1 MSTFPRK
8 LKAALLL
15 ALALLLTGI
24 AWYYRTQRQH
34 LRQEV
39 NSNLEAIAQLK
50 VSRIV
55 EWRTARLG
63 EATVM
68 MSSRFYGPL
77 AARWMKETPAEEDV
91 KSVLF
96 GLRATEQLYQF
107 HDALFVNA
115 SGKIYFQ
122 LNSQSGALNEES
134 LQALA
139 TAFRTRKPA
148 FTDLCAT
155 TADSNPY
162 VDLVVPYLIGN
173 EPSGAIVLRFDAEQ
187 FLYPIIRYW
196 PISSDSGETL
206 LVRRDG
212 NEVLYL
218 SELRHR
224 KNTAFKFR
232 IPLTDKEVPAVGAV
246 LGQRGEFEGLDYRGV
261 KVLAAIKAVPDTS
274 WIMIAKE
281 DEAEAFS
288 VLRRESLLI
297 LAMLLFLIASVSTVL
312 GIIWQRNEKAHYQAM
327 FEAEASHRKSEERYR
342 ITLDNIMEGC
352 QIVDFGWRFIFLNAT
367 AIKYSRRTKEDLLNH
382 TVMELYPGIESTNV
396 FAAYQRCMNE
406 RTPELVEADLDLPD
420 GTRRWH
426 EFSIQPIPEGIF
438 VLSTDITD
446 RKRAEEENAR
456 LASAIA
462 QSGEA
467 VVIIDD
473 KRIVQWVNPV
483 FEVTTGKKREEAIGQ
498 PLPIT
503 EAQDE
508 AFYREFWNTLESG
521 KTWRG
526 HLRNH
531 KNDGTP
537 YTEEAT
543 VSPVF
548 DSTGSIVS
556 YVSVARDITGVL
568 KLQQEKEK
576 LQEQFLQSQKM
587 ESVGRLAGG
596 VAHDFNNMLSV
607 ILGHAQLSLDMLDSK
622 QPIYA
627 HLQEINKAALRSA
640 ELTRQ
645 LLAFARKQTVSPKV
659 LSLNNTIGGLLSMLQ
674 RIIGEDV
681 DLAWMPGLAL
691 WPVSIDPAQVD
702 QILANLAVNAR
713 DAISQQGRIT
723 IETQN
728 AVIDENYCATHLDS
742 AAGEYVMLAVSD
754 NGCGMGKEVLS
765 HIFEPFFTT
774 KEVGKGTGLGLAT
787 VYGIVKQNRGFIN
800 IYSEPGKGS
809 TFKIY
814 FPRYAGPET
823 VEKEEARPAVLARG
837 VETILLVEDEPAV
850 LNLAKIMLE
859 RQGYC
864 VIAATKPSEAIHLA
878 HDHSGDIHLLL
889 VDVVMPEMTGR
900 ELADRLISSRPG
912 LRRLFM
918 SGYTANVIAH
928 QGVLEPG
935 VIFLQKPFSARALAE
950 KVREA
955 LGK

>member
-15 ALALLLTGI
+15 ALALLFAGI

-34 LRQEV
+34 LKQEV
-39 NSNLEAIAQLK
+39 CGNLEAIAQLK

-55 EWRTARLG
+55 EWRAARLG
-63 EATVM
+63 EASVM

-77 AARWMKETPAEEDV
+77 AMRWMKEVPAAEDV
-91 KSVLF
+91 KTVLY
-96 GLRATEQLYQF
+96 GLRATKPLYRF

-115 SGKIYFQ
+115 AGKIY
-122 LNSQSGALNEES
+122 LRLGSAPGDLHEES

-139 TAFRTRKPA
+139 LAFRTRKPV

-155 TADSNPY
+155 SGDPNPY
-162 VDLVVPYLIGN
+162 MDLVVPYLAGN
-173 EPSGAIVLRFDAEQ
+173 EPSGAILLRFDADQ

-196 PISSDSGETL
+196 PVSSDSAETL
-206 LVRRDG
+206 LIRRDG
-212 NEVLYL
+212 NDVLFL
-218 SELRHR
+218 NELRHK
-224 KNTAFKFR
+224 KNTALKFR
-232 IPLTDKEVPAVGAV
+232 MPLADKEVPAVEAV
-246 LGQRGEFEGLDYRGV
+246 LGQRGEFEGRDYRGV
-261 KVLAAIKAVPDTS
+261 KVLAVLKAVPDTS

-288 VLRRESLLI
+288 ILRRESFLI
-297 LAMLLFLIASVSTVL
+297 LAMLLFLIASVSTAL
-312 GIIWQRNEKAHYQAM
+312 GIIWQRNEKAHYHAM
-327 FEAEASHRKSEERYR
+327 FEAEAEQRKSEERFR
-342 ITLDNIMEGC
+342 STLDKLMEGC
-352 QIVDFGWRFIFLNAT
+352 QIIDFNWRYVFLNTA
-367 AIKYSRRTKEDLLNH
+367 AIKYSQRTQEELLSR
-382 TVMELYPGIESTNV
+382 TIIELYQGIENTEV
-396 FAAYQRCMNE
+396 FAAFQRCMND
-406 RTPELVEADLDLPD
+406 RAPQLVEADLALPD
-420 GTRRWH
+420 GTRRWY

-446 RKRAEEENAR
+446 RKLAEAENAR

-462 QSGEA
+462 QSGE
-467 VVIIDD
+467 VIIIIDTR
-473 KRIVQWVNPV
+473 RIVQWINPV
-483 FEVTTGKKREEAIGQ
+483 FEAVTGKKREDAIGQ
-498 PLPIT
+498 PLPISET
-503 EAQDE
+503 QDE
-508 AFYREFWNTLESG
+508 PFYHEFWSTLESG

-526 HLRNH
+526 RLINRG
-531 KNDGTP
+531 KDGTP

-543 VSPVF
+543 VSPIF
-548 DSTGSIVS
+548 DSTGAIVS
-556 YVSVARDITGVL
+556 YVSVTRDISEYL
-568 KLQQEKEK
+568 RLQQEKEK
-576 LQEQFLQSQKM
+576 LQGQFLQAQKM

-622 QPIYA
+622 QPIYT

-645 LLAFARKQTVSPKV
+645 LLAFARKQTISPKV

-674 RIIGEDV
+674 RIIGEDI
-681 DLAWMPGLAL
+681 DLAWMPGRTL

-728 AVIDENYCATHLDS
+728 AVIDENYCATRLDS
-742 AAGEYVMLAVSD
+742 AAGEYVLLAISD
-754 NGCGMGKEVLS
+754 NGCGMGKEVLD

-787 VYGIVKQNRGFIN
+787 VYGIVKQNGGFIN

-814 FPRYAGPET
+814 FPRYAGPEV
-823 VEKEEARPAVLARG
+823 VEKEEAKPEALSSG
-837 VETILLVEDEPAV
+837 VETILLVEDEPAL

-859 RQGYC
+859 RQGYN

-878 HDHSGDIHLLL
+878 EEHSGDIHLML

-900 ELADRLISSRPG
+900 ELSDLLRSSRPG

-935 VIFLQKPFSARALAE
+935 VLFLQKPFSARALAE